1 MPLFGAR
8 GGDEAEAE
16 APAEDPEEEES
27 ARPAAAPL
35 VGDTR
40 GHLILTLETL
50 KFERLV
56 LFSFDARVGSLHW
69 LLFHCKIFE
78 FVKVLKFLMGEF
90 FAERI
95 TFLF

>member
-1 MPLFGAR
+1 MRRLVPLFGAG

-27 ARPAAAPL
+27 ARPAATPL
-35 VGDTR
+35 VGDAC

-56 LFSFDARVGSLHW
+56 LFSFDARVGRLHW
-69 LLFHCKIFE
+69 LLLFH
-78 FVKVLKFLMGEF
+78 L
-90 FAERI
+90 
-95 TFLF
+95 